1 MDNTIKVYFGLSVLF
16 NLAFVLLGTIWLIKK
31 GGLSYLLRK
40 LSSQKSDPLYSSPYY
55 QDRKGHFETLVKTD
69 ESIIFLG
76 DSLTD
81 SCEWSEILGCK
92 NIKNR
97 GISGDRTDGVLN
109 RLDEVLSF
117 QARKIFIMIGI
128 NDLVQGKKIEDV
140 LKNYKSI
147 LEKLKQSNPDT
158 KIFVQSVLPINN
170 QKAIDIQDLN
180 LNNGK
185 VVKFNQKL
193 QELAQEFSV
202 QYLDL
207 FPTFADENNQLDERY
222 TTDGVHLNG
231 QAYSVWRG
239 IIEKYVVN

>member
-1 MDNTIKVYFGLSVLF
+1 MDNTIKVYIGLSVLF

-31 GGLSYLLRK
+31 GGLSYLLSK
-40 LSSQKSDPLYSSPYY
+40 LSSQKTDPLYSSPYY
-55 QDRKGHFETLVKTD
+55 NDRKGHFETLVKTN
-69 ESIIFLG
+69 EAIIFLG

-81 SCEWSEILGCK
+81 NCEWSEILGCE

-109 RLDEVLSF
+109 RLDEILSF

-128 NDLVQGKKIEDV
+128 NDLVQGKKIEKVIED
-140 LKNYKSI
+140 YKSI
-147 LEKLKQSNPDT
+147 LEKIQHSNPDT
-158 KIFVQSVLPINN
+158 KLFIQSVLPINN

-180 LNNGK
+180 LNNDK
-185 VVKFNQKL
+185 VVRTNEKL
-193 QELAQEFSV
+193 QEIAQEFSV
-202 QYLDL
+202 QYIDL
-207 FPTFADENNQLDERY
+207 FPAFSDKNNQLDERY